1 MLVVIV
7 VKIELE
13 RKKSYKV
20 YKDCFYFMW
29 LIIERLNIFCKNK
42 IVVYFDFG
50 DILFCNNER
59 KGSFKCSNLM
69 LYFIIKGDFSI

>member
-1 MLVVIV
+1 
-7 VKIELE
+7 
-13 RKKSYKV
+13 
-20 YKDCFYFMW
+20 MW